1 MHIII
6 KQFIYNKEYVS
17 IIWAE
22 SSIKCVS
29 KWSENGKRGKNG
41 NREYLEKRSLKNT
54 VFKGTGGAEKTE
66 ETEKRIINAESIEY
80 FKRVLIRNEK
90 SIQTIEKYIGDIKK
104 LMIYAHGQITR
115 SLLFRM
121 NILKSI

>member
-1 MHIII
+1 M
-6 KQFIYNKEYVS
+6 
-17 IIWAE
+17 
-22 SSIKCVS
+22 
-29 KWSENGKRGKNG
+29 
-41 NREYLEKRSLKNT
+41 EKRSLKNT

-66 ETEKRIINAESIEY
+66 ETEKRIINTESIEY

-90 SIQTIEKYIGDIKK
+90 SIQTIEKYIRDIKK

-121 NILKSI
+121 NILKNIVYLLRKQNK

>member
-1 MHIII
+1 VKI
-6 KQFIYNKEYVS
+6 
-17 IIWAE
+17 
-22 SSIKCVS
+22 
-29 KWSENGKRGKNG
+29 GKMGKNG

-66 ETEKRIINAESIEY
+66 ETEKRIINTESIEY

-90 SIQTIEKYIGDIKK
+90 SIQTIEKYIRDIKK

>member
-1 MHIII
+1 M
-6 KQFIYNKEYVS
+6 
-17 IIWAE
+17 
-22 SSIKCVS
+22 
-29 KWSENGKRGKNG
+29 GKNG

-66 ETEKRIINAESIEY
+66 KRIINTESIEY

-90 SIQTIEKYIGDIKK
+90 SIQTIEKYIRDIKK

>member
-1 MHIII
+1 M
-6 KQFIYNKEYVS
+6 
-17 IIWAE
+17 
-22 SSIKCVS
+22 
-29 KWSENGKRGKNG
+29 GKNG

-54 VFKGTGGAEKTE
+54 VFKGTGGAEKTK
-66 ETEKRIINAESIEY
+66 KRIINTESIEY

-90 SIQTIEKYIGDIKK
+90 SIQTIEKYIRDIKK

>member
-1 MHIII
+1 
-6 KQFIYNKEYVS
+6 
-17 IIWAE
+17 
-22 SSIKCVS
+22 
-29 KWSENGKRGKNG
+29 
-41 NREYLEKRSLKNT
+41 LKNT

-115 SLLFRM
+115 SLLFRT
-121 NILKSI
+121 SISRSIWQRRNLT